1 MVCIESVKF
10 CAKRAADACASFDL
24 TPDACVSFD
33 PTPTTFSNL
42 IDMNRL
48 NWSEHV
54 QRAAKQ
60 GFKALTYDG
69 FLGISIYIWNNQ

>member
-1 MVCIESVKF
+1 MVCIESVKY

-54 QRAAKQ
+54 KEPRNKVS
-60 GFKALTYDG
+60 KP
-69 FLGISIYIWNNQ
+69 

>member
-24 TPDACVSFD
+24 TPDLTE
-33 PTPTTFSNL
+33 TPSIFEGFIDSNR
-42 IDMNRL
+42 IKYD
-48 NWSEHV
+48 EHCE
-54 QRAAKQ
+54 RANEQ

-69 FLGISIYIWNNQ
+69 FLDVSIQIWNS